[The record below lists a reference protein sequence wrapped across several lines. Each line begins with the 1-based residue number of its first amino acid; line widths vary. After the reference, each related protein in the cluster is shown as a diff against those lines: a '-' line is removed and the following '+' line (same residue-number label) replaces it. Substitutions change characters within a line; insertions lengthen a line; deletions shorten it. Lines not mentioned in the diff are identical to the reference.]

1 MLPDPVLHHRLR
13 FHLLRCF
20 HFHCQAYLTP
30 LPFDTN
36 YMNLY
41 VSRVLG
47 SVVILGDWGG
57 FDSGQSHP

>member
-36 YMNLY
+36 YKYQEFWVQL
-41 VSRVLG
+41 
-47 SVVILGDWGG
+47 
-57 FDSGQSHP
+57 

>member
-1 MLPDPVLHHRLR
+1 MLPDPVLHHHLR

-36 YMNLY
+36 YYEFISIKSSGLSCNSWGL
-41 VSRVLG
+41 
-47 SVVILGDWGG
+47 GG